1 MGFIALRNL
10 FSGGVCLHFSPSFL
24 CLLTFLTFL
33 SPPAEGL
40 LYSQRGSVL
49 DRRGCLPFSRLV
61 DPRWSLTRS
70 LSVTLGSSCPS
81 GSSRHFQKGSA
92 CRRLAGLL
100 PAPRCSW
107 QDWRWSN
114 SPGSLSSGGGGDREE
129 TRSETGGE
137 RQTRHTEGTQ
147 GNEGECGI
155 WGFSSAGV
163 ALTEAKTR
171 KKKGSP
177 VSSPHLATILS
188 PHRDGEARRRW
199 WKKCAPLWPPWKT
212 RYTNRSLEEKLLCVP
227 VYVVVNR
234 YGAPFLS
241 PPSPAVLAEQQMQE
255 REGREFRLPQ
265 QIALAFLDGED
276 ATAYLHE
283 LVQSNPGGTQV
294 EARLYCLPLSTVW
307 EQQRRVLLDPRRETS
322 HNGDE
327 QTDNAFSVRRFFLG
341 DSGGEEEEKARER
354 EEEGREA
361 AQPQLLWQIVPSTK
375 QVRNA
380 RRQSGFRGFREGTD
394 VPVFYVDDLLVER
407 DGDSV
412 LPLFFSL
419 EDLQTAWNKQREKE
433 EEMTKKR
440 EKARKARGE
449 QGDEERDEEEDRER
463 ETRRQRLRQKPPVKV
478 MNLLKLLLVQAE
490 QPKGDLVADGR
501 WGFVPSSES
510 LAFLEKEKRRGVAPA
525 RLLFGPDDQGQA

>member
-24 CLLTFLTFL
+24 CFLTFLAFL

-49 DRRGCLPFSRLV
+49 DRRGCLRVSGLV
-61 DPRWSLTRS
+61 DPRWSLTPSR
-70 LSVTLGSSCPS
+70 SVTLGSRCPS
-81 GSSRHFQKGSA
+81 GISRHFQQGSA
-92 CRRLAGLL
+92 GRRLAGLL
-100 PAPRCSW
+100 PAHRCRW
-107 QDWRWSN
+107 QHWRCSN
-114 SPGSLSSGGGGDREE
+114 SPRNLSSGGTGDREE
-129 TRSETGGE
+129 TCSEARGE
-137 RQTRHTEGTQ
+137 RQPMHTEGRQ
-147 GNEGECGI
+147 RNEGECGI
-155 WGFSSAGV
+155 WGSSIAEA
-163 ALTEAKTR
+163 ALTEAKTG
-171 KKKGSP
+171 KKKGTLA
-177 VSSPHLATILS
+177 SSPNLATILS
-188 PHRDGEARRRW
+188 PHRDGKARRRW
-199 WKKCAPLWPPWKT
+199 WKKYAPLWPPWKT

-241 PPSPAVLAEQQMQE
+241 PPSPAVLAEQQRQE

-283 LVQSNPGGTQV
+283 LVQSNPGGPQV

-307 EQQRRVLLDPRRETS
+307 EQQRRVLLNPHRETAHS
-322 HNGDE
+322 GDE
-327 QTDNAFSVRRFFLG
+327 KTDTTFSVQRVFLG

-380 RRQSGFRGFREGTD
+380 RRQSGISGFREGTD

-433 EEMTKKR
+433 EEMTKKA
-440 EKARKARGE
+440 EKKRRARGE
-449 QGDEERDEEEDRER
+449 QGEEERDEEEDRER